1 MSEQDTNN
9 EFEKKLLN
17 DEIVNRTKRQEKIAE
32 YLLQNSSVYV
42 QELAKIFN
50 VSSMT
55 IHRDLDE
62 LEKQGILRKVR
73 GGATAQPSSLF
84 ESDFRYR
91 LDFARNA
98 KLAIARF
105 AIRYIEPGQAIMM
118 DDSTTTLTLAEL
130 VKDIQPLTVIT
141 NSFPIIQELI
151 QTKGIRLISLGGEYM
166 PRYRAFTG
174 MICEKA
180 ISSLRANLLLMST
193 SAVSDNIA
201 FHQEQDIVKVK
212 RAMMKSS
219 ARKILLIDHSKLH
232 KIALHH
238 LASLSEFDLVIVDG
252 EVDSES
258 LTILNEAKV
267 KVEIAP
273 INIDS

>member
-141 NSFPIIQELI
+141 NSFPIIQ
-151 QTKGIRLISLGGEYM
+151 
-166 PRYRAFTG
+166 
-174 MICEKA
+174 
-180 ISSLRANLLLMST
+180 
-193 SAVSDNIA
+193 
-201 FHQEQDIVKVK
+201 
-212 RAMMKSS
+212 
-219 ARKILLIDHSKLH
+219 
-232 KIALHH
+232 
-238 LASLSEFDLVIVDG
+238 
-252 EVDSES
+252 
-258 LTILNEAKV
+258 
-267 KVEIAP
+267 
-273 INIDS
+273 